1 MSRLKNGYPLPK
13 TRLAIAC
20 PAQTPYNPR
29 RFSAPAAMKA
39 ILPIL
44 CALLA
49 ACAPP
54 SSPAT
59 GPVEPADAPAATA
72 DAPFGRNLIIFYDT
86 PQAEKT
92 LLAAAGQY
100 GARLLYRY
108 HHLRAIAVAIPANRD
123 MAQAVAHFSRLPGVN
138 RVARDRIHQLDSQQ
152 GTP

>member
-1 MSRLKNGYPLPK
+1 
-13 TRLAIAC
+13 
-20 PAQTPYNPR
+20 
-29 RFSAPAAMKA
+29 MKA
-39 ILPIL
+39 VLPIL

-54 SSPAT
+54 SPPAT
-59 GPVEPADAPAATA
+59 GPVEPADAPS
-72 DAPFGRNLIIFYDT
+72 GRNLIIFYDT

-108 HHLRAIAVAIPANRD
+108 RHLRAVAIPANRD

-138 RVARDRIHQLDSQQ
+138 RVTRDRIHQLDSQQ